1 MIRANNNQLKMNEQ
15 LPILLISGKDD
26 PFGDYGK
33 GIRKLGKKFKRA
45 GINHITVQL
54 YANRRHEILFEDEKN
69 DLESYV

>member
-1 MIRANNNQLKMNEQ
+1 MNEQ

-54 YANRRHEILFEDEKN
+54 YEIFEDEKEMIWSHMFEWIQN
-69 DLESYV
+69 KC

>member
-1 MIRANNNQLKMNEQ
+1 MNEQ

-33 GIRKLGKKFKRA
+33 GIRKLGNSNV

-54 YANRRHEILFEDEKN
+54 YANRRHEILFEDEK
-69 DLESYV
+69 